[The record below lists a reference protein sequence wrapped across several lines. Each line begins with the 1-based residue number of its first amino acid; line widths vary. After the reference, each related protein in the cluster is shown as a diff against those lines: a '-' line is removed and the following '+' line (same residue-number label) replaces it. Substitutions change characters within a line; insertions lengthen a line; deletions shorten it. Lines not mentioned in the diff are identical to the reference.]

1 MNFQPPPTFSS
12 RHNTTT
18 QSRETTQRKTIMA
31 TTRRTSGRSV
41 GRKTRAQQP
50 KPAAKGAVRRAQAM
64 NRKLTQNAKKNTTS
78 IAQNNGKT
86 PAEQNNGNASTDQN
100 NTDATE
106 PRPTGQPTTTQGPY
120 SGYTV
125 IENSITKIPLPL
137 MHEFDGERI
146 LTGEHFSRYSFRHPI
161 IDNKDRARYER
172 CPNCHFMLEDKRA
185 VYSHFSRCVRW
196 NGNRHAVSWYD
207 NMDAV
212 TLPLETCC
220 RLMPYVTTCDH
231 C

>member
-1 MNFQPPPTFSS
+1 
-12 RHNTTT
+12 
-18 QSRETTQRKTIMA
+18 MA
-31 TTRRTSGRSV
+31 TTRRTSDRSN

-50 KPAAKGAVRRAQAM
+50 KPAGKGVVCRAQATS
-64 NRKLTQNAKKNTTS
+64 RKISKKAKKNTAS
-78 IAQNNGKT
+78 IAQNNDT
-86 PAEQNNGNASTDQN
+86 TLQ
-100 NTDATE
+100 DAKE
-106 PRPTGQPTTTQGPY
+106 PTPTGQPTTTQGPY

-125 IENSITKIPLPL
+125 IENRITKIPLPL

-146 LTGEHFSRYSFRHPI
+146 LTGEHFSRYSFGHPV

-196 NGNRHAVSWYD
+196 NGNRNAVSWYD
-207 NMDAV
+207 NMDPV

-220 RLMPYVTTCDH
+220 RLMPVNTLTEEDKALADKIYASS
-231 C
+231 